1 MEILGFFQVALLL
14 GCLGMII
21 SNLVSMHSLFY
32 KMSSA
37 LNGYSVAAIAMAPFL
52 IFIPCKSSDTAEL
65 YRRQILQHGKR
76 FLFWVFVLALFV
88 YTHHEYE
95 LFLES
100 RQVSGI

>member
-1 MEILGFFQVALLL
+1 
-14 GCLGMII
+14 MII

-52 IFIPCKSSDTAEL
+52 IFIPCKSSDAAEL
-65 YRRQILQHGKR
+65 YRRQMLQHGKR

-100 RQVSGI
+100 SKSQAYNKAFKSDSQRLAILV